1 MIAMSLLSLLP
12 DILPMII
19 PSEVQVTKA
28 SDLEAQRAGKD
39 SAMIRQGAVVGKTDK
54 MCATGE
60 KPPPKRR
67 WLKGRVALDCVVFF
81 PGLPPET
88 VLIAKAN
95 CASAVHHH
103 GEQGGFA
110 VPNDSCK

>member
-60 KPPPKRR
+60 SPFQKEEDLR
-67 WLKGRVALDCVVFF
+67 D
-81 PGLPPET
+81 
-88 VLIAKAN
+88 
-95 CASAVHHH
+95 
-103 GEQGGFA
+103 
-110 VPNDSCK
+110 

>member
-39 SAMIRQGAVVGKTDK
+39 AAMIRQGAVVGKTDK

-60 KPPPKRR
+60 SPLKDKRN
-67 WLKGRVALDCVVFF
+67 
-81 PGLPPET
+81 
-88 VLIAKAN
+88 II
-95 CASAVHHH
+95 
-103 GEQGGFA
+103 
-110 VPNDSCK
+110 